1 MASRSLASRANRL
14 RESSWCPCRRLLTNS
29 LLARQKANMSKPGNQ
44 LLGRMAKPHATSSA
58 VKGKAGKAGKAAAP
72 QKVARAKQNANK
84 NSMDIDPPLAKAA
97 GGAGN
102 GKAPGAQAAAK
113 PKAKTQE
120 QLDEEMKAW
129 ERQRRFAAAQ

>member
-14 RESSWCPCRRLLTNS
+14 RESSWCPCRRLLTGS

-44 LLGRMAKPHATSSA
+44 LLGRMAKPHTTSSA
-58 VKGKAGKAGKAAAP
+58 AKGKAGKAAAP

-84 NSMDIDPPLAKAA
+84 NAMDIDPPLAKAA
-97 GGAGN
+97 GGAAN
-102 GKAPGAQAAAK
+102 GKAPTAPAAAK